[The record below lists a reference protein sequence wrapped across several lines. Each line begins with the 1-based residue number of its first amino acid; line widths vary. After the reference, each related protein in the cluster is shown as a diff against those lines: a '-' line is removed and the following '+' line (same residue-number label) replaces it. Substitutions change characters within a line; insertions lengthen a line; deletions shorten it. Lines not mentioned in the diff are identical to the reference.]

1 MERESSSPSE
11 AGGSRLGTVL
21 YATFAILTLILAV
34 VAVVA
39 MVLRFGH

>member
-1 MERESSSPSE
+1 MENEPSSSSG
-11 AGGSRLGTVL
+11 AGGSRRPSVL
-21 YATFAILTLILAV
+21 YATFAIFVLILAV

>member
-1 MERESSSPSE
+1 MEKEPSSASGAGDSRRPS
-11 AGGSRLGTVL
+11 VL
-21 YATFAILTLILAV
+21 YATFATLTLILAI